1 MKYRK
6 MRRDKAIKFYQLAK
20 FQADLFS
27 KDPNTKV
34 GSILIAPDS
43 YQILSTGYNGF
54 ARGVEETDVR
64 WQRPNKNVFICHS
77 EMNLIANA
85 ARGGV
90 KVENSICVVTMFPCV
105 ECSKIL
111 IQSGIKM
118 IISSK
123 PDYND
128 PRWGEHFRK
137 SYDLLTEVGI
147 EMILLTDDEITGDS
161 TGTP

>member
-1 MKYRK
+1 
-6 MRRDKAIKFYQLAK
+6 MRRDKAIKFFKLAM

-27 KDPNTKV
+27 KDPNRKV
-34 GSILIAPDS
+34 GSLLIAPDS

-54 ARGVEETDVR
+54 ARGVEETETR
-64 WQRPNKNVFICHS
+64 WQRPNKNVFVCHS

-111 IQSGIKM
+111 IQSGIKT
-118 IISSK
+118 IVSSQ
-123 PDYND
+123 PDYSD
-128 PRWGEHFRK
+128 PRWGEHFK
-137 SYDLLTEVGI
+137 ASYDLLSEVGM
-147 EMILLTDDEITGDS
+147 ELILLNESDFIENSLCI
-161 TGTP
+161 P